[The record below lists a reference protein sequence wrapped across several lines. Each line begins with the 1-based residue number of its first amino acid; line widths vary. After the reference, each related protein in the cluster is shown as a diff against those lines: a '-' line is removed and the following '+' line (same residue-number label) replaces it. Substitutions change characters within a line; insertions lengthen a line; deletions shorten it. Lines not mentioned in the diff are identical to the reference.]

1 MRKRNGFLVAACF
14 LLVGITAP
22 VALAQ
27 QTGQP
32 AAEETKAQALEEIQ
46 LTRMA
51 ITMERQALVTQAM
64 DLTAKEMETFW
75 PLYREYRLE
84 AIKVGDRIVAIVT
97 EYAENYETLTDAVA
111 DKLLTEFVS
120 IEKQRARLKAKYLP
134 KFKKIL
140 PARKVVRFY
149 QIENKLDVLI
159 LAELAEGIPL
169 AR

>member
-1 MRKRNGFLVAACF
+1 MSKRIGFLVAACLLF
-14 LLVGITAP
+14 LGVTTPA
-22 VALAQ
+22 ARAQ

-32 AAEETKAQALEEIQ
+32 AAEETKADALQEIQ

-51 ITMERQALVTQAM
+51 IDVERQALVTQAM
-64 DLTAKEMETFW
+64 DLTPAEMQTFW

-84 AIKVGDRIVAIVT
+84 AVKLGDRIVALVM
-97 EYAENYETLTDAVA
+97 EYADNYDGLTDAVA
-111 DKLLTEFVS
+111 DKLVTEFVK
-120 IEKQRARLKAKYLP
+120 IEKARASLKAKYLP

-149 QIENKLDVLI
+149 QIENKLDVVI
-159 LAELAEGIPL
+159 LNELAEGIPL